1 MFRGARPR
9 NRRQITSNLSEI
21 GMNPIQLELLDH
33 EYGGE
38 IIRQRA
44 SDGFINAT
52 AMCRAAKREWPE
64 YRRRKSTDQFFNA
77 LALDLGISQA
87 QLSISNLG
95 SPGGDRRNQGTW
107 VHPQIAIDLA
117 QWLSPEFKIRVTRWV
132 MDWMSGLGSPV
143 SARRGYIPDFVDR
156 YLLNQKQVPPGY
168 FSVISELFVV
178 AYALLEQEG
187 YVLPEKG
194 AHGRNVSP
202 DISVGLHFST
212 WLKKNYPAL
221 ADRYVK
227 YTHVF
232 RDGRRIDR
240 VRAYPNS
247 MLGMF
252 RDFVINVWMRDHAPK
267 YFKRVDPPAVP
278 FLETILAA
286 LPPPADY
293 PALSAPE

>member
-1 MFRGARPR
+1 MAPHQF
-9 NRRQITSNLSEI
+9 
-21 GMNPIQLELLDH
+21 ELLDH

-44 SDGFINAT
+44 KDGYINAT
-52 AMCRAAKREWPE
+52 AMCRAAGREWPRYKE
-64 YRRRKSTDQFFNA
+64 LKSTALFFKA
-77 LALDLGISQA
+77 LSLDLGLDEV
-87 QLSISNLG
+87 QLAISNLG
-95 SPGGDRRNQGTW
+95 SPGGDRKNQGTW

-117 QWLSPEFKIRVTRWV
+117 QWLSPEFKIKVTRWV
-132 MDWMSGLGSPV
+132 MEWMSGLGSPV

-202 DISVGLHFST
+202 DISVGRHFST
-212 WLKKNYPAL
+212 WLKENYPAM
-221 ADRYVK
+221 ADKYVE
-227 YTHVF
+227 YTHAF
-232 RDGRRIDR
+232 MDGRRIKG

-252 RDFVINVWMRDHAPK
+252 RDYVINVWMRDHAPK
-267 YFKRVDPPAVP
+267 YFRRVDPPAVP
-278 FLETILAA
+278 FLETVLAA
-286 LPPPADY
+286 LPAPADY
-293 PALSAPE
+293 PALSAPD